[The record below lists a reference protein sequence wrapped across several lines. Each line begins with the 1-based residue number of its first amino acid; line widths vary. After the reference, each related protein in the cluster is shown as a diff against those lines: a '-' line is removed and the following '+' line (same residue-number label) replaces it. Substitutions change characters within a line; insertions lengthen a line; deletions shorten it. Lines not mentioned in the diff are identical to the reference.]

1 MNNLPFSKSQALRA
15 IKDLDDILTG
25 NIRDHVLTEE
35 MVEQLQA
42 SKDGSGANYWLRTN
56 KLS

>member
-42 SKDGSGANYWLRTN
+42 SKDHLKAVHEI
-56 KLS
+56 